1 MHEFDICERLF
12 DLIAEQ
18 QASRP
23 FTRVKRVRVDVGFL
37 SSADTE
43 ALASAF
49 DIMIRGTP
57 LDGAILQIERM
68 ASLGDC
74 LDCGAEVTIGALP
87 ALCPH
92 CGGTRLRPAPGNSTR
107 FVEIEVV

>member
-12 DLIAEQ
+12 DHIAEQ
-18 QASRP
+18 QARHP
-23 FTRVKRVRVDVGFL
+23 FTRVKRVRVDVGTL
-37 SSADTE
+37 SSADPE

-57 LDGAILQIERM
+57 LEGATLEIEPM

-74 LDCGAEVTIGALP
+74 LDCGAEVTVSAPP
-87 ALCPH
+87 ARCPH
-92 CGGTRLRPAPGNSTR
+92 CGGTRLRPAPGHSTR
-107 FVEIEVV
+107 FVEIEVA